1 MLRST
6 EKGSFVIQILDQ
18 QNYSWQG
25 TITWLANNERKSFRS
40 LLELIKLIDEGL
52 GDKQEQLWN

>member
-6 EKGSFVIQILDQ
+6 DKGSFVVQILDQ
-18 QNYSWQG
+18 QYYSWQG
-25 TITWLANNERKSFRS
+25 TITWLADNERKSFRS

-52 GDKQEQLWN
+52 EGKQEQQ